1 MVDSLRREMGLDASA
16 DMPTVVAEACAQL
29 GIDRDAGTLH
39 EMAHRCW
46 VATGAQTLAA

>member
-39 EMAHRCW
+39 ETAHRCW